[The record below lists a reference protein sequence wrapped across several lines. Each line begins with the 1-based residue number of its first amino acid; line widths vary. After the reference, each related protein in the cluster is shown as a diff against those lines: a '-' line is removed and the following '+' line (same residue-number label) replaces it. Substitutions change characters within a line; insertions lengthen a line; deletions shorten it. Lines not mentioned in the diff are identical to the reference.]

1 MFKKTLEIMF
11 VGLISWSSQADVNV
25 VKVNGYDVEYEI
37 KGSGKHTL
45 FLEAGGSAGLSDW
58 DPIFDDLAQRAKVIR
73 YSRIG
78 NGGSEKIQKNY
89 SSEEYAQDAVLLLE
103 ALHVEESIVFVAHS
117 YGAYIARQFA
127 AMYPEKVSALLL
139 IEPASEHDVDIMRK
153 IDLDLAEKQIAQVK
167 MDDLAKGMSN
177 NYLDFW
183 SKRPL
188 PDYPQ
193 IPDIP
198 VTVIASIKK
207 YEDPPLLFFTDR
219 AREMWGQLHSDWANT
234 FPQGKAVLTD
244 KSFHYPQNDEPEM
257 VVEEIVDLLSRIN
270 SDKSERLHR

>member
-1 MFKKTLEIMF
+1 MKSGLFFLVPFLSFGAVAEI
-11 VGLISWSSQADVNV
+11 SS

-37 KGSGKHTL
+37 KGNGQHTV

-58 DPIFDDLAQRAKVIR
+58 DPVFENLAKETKVIR

-89 SSEEYAQDAVLLLE
+89 TSEEYAHEASLLLD
-103 ALHVEESIVFVAHS
+103 ALKIEQPVVYVAHS
-117 YGAYIARQFA
+117 YGAYIARRFA
-127 AMYPEKVSALLL
+127 STYPDRVSALML

-153 IDLDLAEKQIAQVK
+153 IDLELAEKQIAQVK
-167 MDDLAKGMSN
+167 LDDLANGMSN

-207 YEDPPLLFFTDR
+207 FEEPSLLFFTDQ
-219 AREMWGQLHSDWANT
+219 ARDMWGKLHSDWVKA
-234 FPQGKAVLTD
+234 FPQGKAVLTN
-244 KSFHYPQNDEPEM
+244 KSYHYPQNDEPE
-257 VVEEIVDLLSRIN
+257 VVVKEIAELLSRV
-270 SDKSERLHR
+270 KH